1 VGQLSDPFK
10 QQQAEDLGFTFS
22 GLPGERDEHDPEPE
36 TTEGGG
42 DGDDGGEVVY
52 ELDDR
57 SDMERQALTDRLREA
72 TIPHRWDGPD
82 LHIAAEDEPAVENI
96 LDILEGQA
104 NPPLDPDRDKVA
116 YDLSEW
122 NDDQVER
129 VEDELE
135 AAGIDFEWDGDE
147 LFAYADDEET
157 VDDLLAAAADPDE
170 LAAEDG
176 AADGAGDGIDGAEL
190 LGDLFV
196 AADRLQHDA
205 QDNEGTLKLLESGKI
220 VEDAAP
226 PYGFDPREWERIQE
240 RVSGLV
246 DLLIE
251 DNLDQAEVRSQAG
264 DLRQAL
270 RPFV

>member
-1 VGQLSDPFK
+1 MSPVGQLSDPFK
-10 QQQAEDLGFTFS
+10 QSQAEDLGFTFS
-22 GLPGERDEHDPEPE
+22 GLSGEPDEPEPE
-36 TTEGGG
+36 PVEG
-42 DGDDGGEVVY
+42 DEPDDEVVY

-72 TIPHRWDGPD
+72 TIPHRWEGAD

-104 NPPLDPDRDKVA
+104 NPPLDADRDKVA

-122 NDDQVER
+122 DDDQVDR
-129 VEDELE
+129 IEDELR
-135 AAGIDFEWDGDE
+135 AAEVAFEWDGDE
-147 LFAYADDEET
+147 LFVYADDEET

-170 LAAEDG
+170 LAAE
-176 AADGAGDGIDGAEL
+176 ADDGDGIDGAEL
-190 LGDLFV
+190 LGDMFV
-196 AADRLQHDA
+196 AADRLQHDG
-205 QDNEGTLKLLESGKI
+205 QDSEGTLKLLEAGKV
-220 VEDAAP
+220 VEGASP
-226 PYGFDPREWERIQE
+226 PYGFDRREWERIQE

-251 DNLDQAEVRSQAG
+251 DTLDQAEVRLQAA
-264 DLRQAL
+264 DLRLAL